1 VCHSWAVSAGTT
13 SEAALRE
20 LVDRLGAARDA
31 AAAIVGRPPLGVRAV
46 ESRAGRRG
54 YLCAF
59 PGPAFLCLTAE
70 LGPETDAGR
79 VREAASASLIW
90 EHLEAMVDAAALR
103 DLAAAIGRLLAL
115 GGDPPEVARALETVA
130 DRALALTVWRED
142 PGRALASVPDIDEA
156 SALHERLWGAYARF
170 VRASEPLVGMQE
182 GLDPRLVEALRDV
195 EEHAARAGAAERLA
209 ERLAGAMPECAEG
222 ADQVVAAHLARLGE
236 P

>member
-1 VCHSWAVSAGTT
+1 VSAGTT
-13 SEAALRE
+13 SEAVLRD
-20 LVDRLGAARDA
+20 LVDRLGAAREA
-31 AAAIVGRPPLGVRAV
+31 AAAIAGRPPLGVRAV

-59 PGPAFLCLTAE
+59 EGPAFLCLSAD
-70 LGPETDAGR
+70 LRPATDAGR

-90 EHLEAMVDAAALR
+90 EHLEGMVDSAALR

-130 DRALALTVWRED
+130 DRALALAAWRED
-142 PGRALASVPDIDEA
+142 PGRALASVPDLDEA

-170 VRASEPLVGMQE
+170 VRASEPLVAVQE
-182 GLDPRLVEALRDV
+182 GLDPGLVGALRDV
-195 EEHAARAGAAERLA
+195 EERAAGAGAAERLA
-209 ERLAGAMPECAEG
+209 ERLAGAMPECAAG
-222 ADQVVAAHLARLGE
+222 ADQVAAAHLTRLRE